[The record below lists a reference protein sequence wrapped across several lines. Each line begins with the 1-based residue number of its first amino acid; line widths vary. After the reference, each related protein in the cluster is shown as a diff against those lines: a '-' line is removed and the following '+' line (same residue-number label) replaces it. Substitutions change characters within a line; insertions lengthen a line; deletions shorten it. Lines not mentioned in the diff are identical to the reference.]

1 MVKEIVFNYLSMKIY
16 WKLKKKLYIY
26 KLFFEINPNTL
37 STGELVLQAVGGGG
51 GVLTF
56 SMRGRGKRDL

>member
-1 MVKEIVFNYLSMKIY
+1 M
-16 WKLKKKLYIY
+16 KKKIFDLYIY

-37 STGELVLQAVGGGG
+37 SIGGGVLQVAAEGG

-56 SMRGRGKRDL
+56 NTRGRGERNL